1 MKEKKPDKRGGAR
14 PGAGRPTKSKP
25 AHLVTLRI
33 PDDMYRIMQT
43 WMEFY
48 NETQTELILKSIK
61 NQLIKQFDDLD
72 QEEDSSE
79 RRG

>member
-1 MKEKKPDKRGGAR
+1 MKEKKPAKRGGAR
-14 PGAGRPTKSKP
+14 PGAGRPAKSKP
-25 AHLVTLRI
+25 THLVTLRI

-72 QEEDSSE
+72 QEEDSSG
-79 RRG
+79 RSM